1 MFQHSYRIARQK
13 LTHYEPES
21 AGALSGYRIE
31 CPSFDKLRLHKAH
44 TMFQTLQDLHLLS
57 YIESLTF
64 RYKFVVHSFM
74 AIKKT
79 RSTWL
84 LFLLCSSKLYVAMA
98 YLSFSTPC
106 SATSIWCP
114 IHKSKFR
121 RGDDPFQEFIA
132 AVWSFPIN
140 ATFFFLSQLLRS
152 Q

>member
-1 MFQHSYRIARQK
+1 MFPHSNRIACQK
-13 LTHYEPES
+13 LTHYQPES

-31 CPSFDKLRLHKAH
+31 CPSCDKHWLHKAH
-44 TMFQTLQDLHLLS
+44 TMFQTLQDLHLQS
-57 YIESLTF
+57 DIESLTF

-74 AIKKT
+74 AKKKKT
-79 RSTWL
+79 PSTWL
-84 LFLLCSSKLYVAMA
+84 LFFLSSSQLYVAVA

-106 SATSIWCP
+106 SATSIWCH
-114 IHKSKFR
+114 IDKFKFR

-140 ATFFFLSQLLRS
+140 ATFFSSQLLRS